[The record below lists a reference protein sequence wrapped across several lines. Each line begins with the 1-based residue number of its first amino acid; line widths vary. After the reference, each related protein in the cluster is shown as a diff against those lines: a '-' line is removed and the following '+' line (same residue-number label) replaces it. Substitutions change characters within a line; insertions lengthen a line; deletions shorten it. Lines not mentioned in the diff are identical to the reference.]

1 MHKVIHSKKFLKYF
15 LRAYMHKK
23 FDLYELYEYTNN
35 GDDEDTSLKSSCLER
50 ERKVKGSYKKF
61 NGTTSELL

>member
-1 MHKVIHSKKFLKYF
+1 MYKI
-15 LRAYMHKK
+15 
-23 FDLYELYEYTNN
+23 FDLYFINEYTYTS
-35 GDDEDTSLKSSCLER
+35 DDEDTSLKSSCLER

>member
-1 MHKVIHSKKFLKYF
+1 MCKL
-15 LRAYMHKK
+15 
-23 FDLYELYEYTNN
+23 FDLYLKYEYTISGN
-35 GDDEDTSLKSSCLER
+35 DEDTSLKSSCLER